1 MKKITVSEQ
10 TLKSLMQNTSSPLL
24 FREKTAI
31 AECIDGYGADIV
43 ELGEIKKAARRYNNI
58 QDRFFGHKKRS
69 SVHCRR

>member
-31 AECIDGYGADIV
+31 AECIDGYGTD
-43 ELGEIKKAARRYNNI
+43 
-58 QDRFFGHKKRS
+58 H
-69 SVHCRR
+69 